1 MAGGPEYAGKP
12 RPVVIVHDDR
22 FSNIESVTFVAFTTN
37 LLVSPLTRL
46 AVEPSLT
53 NGLLKQCQ
61 LMIDKISSAPKPKLG
76 RRVGDLSG
84 EDMVRLNRAFV
95 VYLGL
100 AG

>member
-22 FSNIESVTFVAFTTN
+22 FSGLESVTFVAFTTN

-46 AVEPSLT
+46 EVEPNLT

-61 LMIDKISSAPKPKLG
+61 MMIDKVSSAPKSKLG
-76 RRVGDLSG
+76 RRVGILSSD
-84 EDMVRLNRAFV
+84 DMVRLDRALL

-100 AG
+100 AE

>member
-22 FSNIESVTFVAFTTN
+22 FSGFESVTFVAFTTN
-37 LLVSPLTRL
+37 LLASPLTRL
-46 AVEPSLT
+46 AVEPSPE

-61 LMIDKISSAPKPKLG
+61 MMIDKVSSAPKSKLG
-76 RRVGDLSG
+76 LRVGALSC
-84 EDMVRLNRAFV
+84 EDMVRLNRAML